1 MDAAFWD
8 AVADVVAAVL
18 LLLGAFLAF
27 AAGVGVV
34 RFPDLLARMHAATKP
49 QVLGLILVLL
59 GLSLRLRSW
68 GVVATLALVV
78 AFQLLTSPV
87 AAHMVGR
94 AGYRTGK
101 VRTGASSS
109 TSSRGTRPRPTASC
123 WASTG
128 RAERTRHAGPSR
140 HGTAVRRAS
149 SSRTARAA
157 PCPRTPRPGTVRRS
171 PTRVRRPA
179 TGSRRRAGP
188 AGRW

>member
-1 MDAAFWD
+1 MDAGFWD

-34 RFPDLLARMHAATKP
+34 RFPELLARMHAATKP

-68 GVVATLALVV
+68 GAVATLALVV

-101 VRTGASSS
+101 VRTGELVVDDLTRDQAAADRELLGEHDDDVRDPERA
-109 TSSRGTRPRPTASC
+109 TSATAPVEDV
-123 WASTG
+123 AIRMEGEPPADGG
-128 RAERTRHAGPSR
+128 RR
-140 HGTAVRRAS
+140 
-149 SSRTARAA
+149 
-157 PCPRTPRPGTVRRS
+157 
-171 PTRVRRPA
+171 
-179 TGSRRRAGP
+179 
-188 AGRW
+188 